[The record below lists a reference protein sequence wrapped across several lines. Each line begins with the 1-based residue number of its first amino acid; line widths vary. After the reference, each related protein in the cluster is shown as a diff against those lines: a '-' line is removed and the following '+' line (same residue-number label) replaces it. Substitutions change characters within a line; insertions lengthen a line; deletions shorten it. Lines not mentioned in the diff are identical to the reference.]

1 MRRRHDR
8 LGRHERV
15 IRWAAAITVAALATG
30 TAATSAGAQAPEAP
44 GPGDTP
50 AEPPADN
57 VFPVPMPYTVDF
69 DDTWHACR
77 DGCRRQHKGNDL
89 LTDEGNPAVA
99 VETGVIAKVDN
110 IDDGLGGLTVWLRGD
125 SGVAYYYAHNS
136 ENLVAE
142 GDRVVRGQTIAR
154 VGRTGN
160 AATTP
165 PHIHFQINV
174 CGELS
179 SSEPCTV
186 DPYPYLQS
194 WAQGMVDGGPDG
206 VGWYQPSTEAF
217 GQRADTGSPLPAFP
231 FEHGGDAGAG
241 VVPLAGD
248 WDGDG
253 RDSVGLYVR
262 ADAAFHLRDD
272 EGDRYRPVD
281 FGVPGR
287 RDVWPLAG
295 DFDGDGRDTVGLY
308 AQEEGTVVVLL
319 AEGAESPAVRVGN
332 PGDTGLLPVVG
343 DWDGDGRDSIGVFRR
358 DDGAVRR
365 LDDDGRPMEPAR
377 APGAGPEALPV
388 AGDWDG
394 DGRDEVGVLHRDT
407 ATFELPAPQPSD
419 ADATRTVRLSGGA
432 DVLPVAGDWNGRD
445 MVTIDELRQIY
456 GNVPDVDKVA
466 EGLPALNAAMRAAG
480 ISTPARKAAFLAT
493 LRSESA
499 FRYDAVEAGNDSRY
513 RGRGYIQLT
522 GRANYEAAGDS
533 LDLDLAGEPD
543 LAINPLASP
552 AIAAWYWTVARNI
565 NAAADELDMAAVN
578 IAIGFEPS
586 VRRDMMRCGDF
597 IVALRYYSGGTTPEG
612 VNCARTAA
620 SAMLAFSSVMPF
632 GGSGGGAPSGTVSI
646 PEGSIPEGWTPSSPP
661 SSAPADPR
669 ETPPGSRDPGA
680 RTAPPTS
687 STTRP
692 VPPPSSSPTTAPPA
706 TWSPTTDP
714 PTTSTSP
721 PGTTSP
727 PSSSPPTSPSTSDGG
742 SSTSTSS
749 SSTTSSSSPSSTSS
763 SSTSLSGPP

>member
-8 LGRHERV
+8 LGRHERA

-44 GPGDTP
+44 GPVDTP

-142 GDRVVRGQTIAR
+142 GDRVARGQTIAR

-206 VGWYQPSTEAF
+206 VGWYQPSTGAF

-365 LDDDGRPMEPAR
+365 LDDGGRPMEPAR

-407 ATFELPAPQPSD
+407 ATFELPAPLPSD

-466 EGLPALNAAMRAAG
+466 EGLPALNAAMRTAG

>member
-1 MRRRHDR
+1 VP
-8 LGRHERV
+8 V
-15 IRWAAAITVAALATG
+15 IAALLTG
-30 TAATSAGAQAPEAP
+30 TAATAAAAQAPP
-44 GPGDTP
+44 PGDGAGAP

-99 VETGVIAKVDN
+99 VESGVIAKVDDT
-110 IDDGLGGLTVWLRGD
+110 DDGLGGLTVWLRGD

-174 CGELS
+174 CGELN

-217 GQRADTGSPLPAFP
+217 GQRAETGSPLPAFP
-231 FEHGGDAGAG
+231 FEHGGNPGAG

-262 ADAAFHLRDD
+262 ADAAFHLRDED
-272 EGDRYRPVD
+272 GDRYRPVD

-287 RDVWPLAG
+287 RDVWPIAG
-295 DFDGDGRDTVGLY
+295 DFDGDGRDTIGLY

-319 AEGAESPAVRVGN
+319 AEGTESPAVQVGT

-343 DWDGDGRDSIGVFRR
+343 DWDGDGRDSIGVYRR

-365 LDDDGRPMEPAR
+365 LDDDGRPIEPAR
-377 APGAGPEALPV
+377 APGSGPEALPV
-388 AGDWDG
+388 AGDWNG
-394 DGRDEVGVLHRDT
+394 DGRDEVGVLHRDER
-407 ATFELPAPQPSD
+407 TFELPAPEPSD
-419 ADATRTVRLSGGA
+419 PDATRSVRVSGGA

-456 GNVPDVDKVA
+456 GNVPDEAKVV

-499 FRYDAVEAGNDSRY
+499 FLYDAVEAGNDSRY

-522 GRANYEAAGDS
+522 GRANYEAAGES
-533 LDLDLAGEPD
+533 LELDLAGDPD
-543 LAINPLASP
+543 LAVNPLASP
-552 AIAAWYWTVARNI
+552 AIAAWYWTVARDI

-597 IVALRYYSGGTTPEG
+597 IVALRYYSGGRTPEG

-646 PEGSIPEGWTPSSPP
+646 PEGSIPEGWTPTSPP
-661 SSAPADPR
+661 SSAPADPM
-669 ETPPGSRDPGA
+669 EMPPGTRDPGA

-687 STTRP
+687 STSGP
-692 VPPPSSSPTTAPPA
+692 VPPPQTSPSTAPPP
-706 TWSPTTDP
+706 TWTP
-714 PTTSTSP
+714 TSP
-721 PGTTSP
+721 APTQTTSP
-727 PSSSPPTSPSTSDGG
+727 PATTSPPTSGTSG
-742 SSTSTSS
+742 SS
-749 SSTTSSSSPSSTSS
+749 SSTTSSSSSSTSTSGPSTTDSSSPSSTDG
-763 SSTSLSGPP
+763 STTSAPGTP

>member
-1 MRRRHDR
+1 
-8 LGRHERV
+8 
-15 IRWAAAITVAALATG
+15 
-30 TAATSAGAQAPEAP
+30 
-44 GPGDTP
+44 
-50 AEPPADN
+50 
-57 VFPVPMPYTVDF
+57 
-69 DDTWHACR
+69 
-77 DGCRRQHKGNDL
+77 
-89 LTDEGNPAVA
+89 
-99 VETGVIAKVDN
+99 
-110 IDDGLGGLTVWLRGD
+110 
-125 SGVAYYYAHNS
+125 
-136 ENLVAE
+136 
-142 GDRVVRGQTIAR
+142 
-154 VGRTGN
+154 
-160 AATTP
+160 
-165 PHIHFQINV
+165 
-174 CGELS
+174 
-179 SSEPCTV
+179 
-186 DPYPYLQS
+186 
-194 WAQGMVDGGPDG
+194 
-206 VGWYQPSTEAF
+206 
-217 GQRADTGSPLPAFP
+217 
-231 FEHGGDAGAG
+231 
-241 VVPLAGD
+241 
-248 WDGDG
+248 
-253 RDSVGLYVR
+253 
-262 ADAAFHLRDD
+262 
-272 EGDRYRPVD
+272 
-281 FGVPGR
+281 
-287 RDVWPLAG
+287 
-295 DFDGDGRDTVGLY
+295 
-308 AQEEGTVVVLL
+308 
-319 AEGAESPAVRVGN
+319 
-332 PGDTGLLPVVG
+332 VVG
-343 DWDGDGRDSIGVFRR
+343 DWDGDGRDSIGVYRR

-377 APGAGPEALPV
+377 VPGVGPEALPV

-419 ADATRTVRLSGGA
+419 PDATRTVRLSGGA

-456 GNVPDVDKVA
+456 GNVPDEDKVA

-499 FRYDAVEAGNDSRY
+499 FRHDAVEAGNDSRY

-632 GGSGGGAPSGTVSI
+632 GGSGGGAPSGTVPI
-646 PEGSIPEGWTPSSPP
+646 PAGSIPEGWTPSSPP
-661 SSAPADPR
+661 STAPADPR
-669 ETPPGSRDPGA
+669 DTPPGSRDPGA

-692 VPPPSSSPTTAPPA
+692 VPPPSSSPTTAPA
-706 TWSPTTDP
+706 TTWSPTTDP
-714 PTTSTSP
+714 PTTSSSS

-727 PSSSPPTSPSTSDGG
+727 PSSSPTSSPSTSDSG

-749 SSTTSSSSPSSTSS
+749 PSTTSSSSPSSTSS
-763 SSTSLSGPP
+763 SSTSLSGTP